1 MPEIGVPP
9 RFIKFHPQDHDATQV
24 SDSPSSGL
32 IPRRYQE
39 EIFAKAQQ
47 RNVIAVLDTGSGKT
61 LICAML
67 IKWISAQKNPQ
78 KKVIIFLVPKVPL
91 VEQQS
96 KFIAQYTTL
105 RVAPVHS
112 EASAGVMDRDRWS
125 NLFAE
130 SEVLVMTG
138 QIFVN
143 ILTHSHWSMN
153 KVSLLVFDECH
164 HTRKNHPYTA
174 IMAIY
179 RDCSEADRPKVF
191 GMTACPTWSPDTRQT
206 SLGDLER
213 CLDAKI
219 VTVEEHLDEFALY
232 SSKPTEVVREFP
244 PPPETYP
251 DYPIPTIWS
260 RFDYS
265 QVPESVEIPWQ
276 QLNSRYL
283 FALGTLGIFAAEL
296 FLYTDLQMRLAE
308 LSHPRDLDEMESLR
322 MRYLYA
328 DVSHKI
334 DDPPACDVPE
344 LRDLYEILAEYQPFF
359 EHTSFC
365 EDVPSPWSLS
375 LSWFSPKVQTLV
387 DILLENYTPEFHGIV
402 FVDRRH
408 IARVLSGII
417 SRIPTLKGIITCAE
431 CVGHG
436 RDDKGIAGG
445 MPIHR
450 QRKIVNDFRDG
461 KINLLIA
468 TPVAE
473 EGLDFPACDVTVRFD
488 FMQGMV
494 GYVQS
499 RGRARR
505 ATSTFVVMVQQDSTS
520 EIDNYRSFSE
530 NEVHIKKLYRS
541 SAPRSLQEPV
551 AGETEDGAGDYVY
564 PTDLAKRERF
574 VVPST
579 GAILTYNS
587 AIGLLGHLCSLIPCD
602 AFTPSHKPRYSG
614 DFVSTVRLPSALSLP
629 PEQLIYE
636 GSRKHSKKEAKRA
649 VAFKAVKALHSLG
662 IFDNHLLPAHCKGD
676 LEIDGDRSQAD
687 DVTQVPET
695 MDVTVI
701 SPWSLGSKLWSHP
714 VSKDGRC
721 VAGLVTGTL
730 LPPTE
735 LCWNGTRLAL
745 GTAELVLFDM
755 DEDWQRRLM
764 QDYTHLGLWWR
775 ITAKPYSTPLSCYL
789 VPLIPHSCQP
799 NFQAMELLLRH
810 PDGGSYDWSGVDE
823 RAYGHT
829 MVMNNTQHGRPFL
842 LHKIRFDLTP
852 LSRPPTEIKGI
863 AFQTYREYY
872 QWLLRK
878 RKGHIPEIPKDG
890 PLIEAIFL
898 PRQTSRAYQLLPRDT
913 SVDVEMASGEAAT
926 VLFPRASTSMFMMPE
941 EMISLFGLFPRLLHR
956 VQDVW
961 RARSAR
967 VSLDLPPILDD
978 YLIEA
983 TTLPSAAAGFNNQR
997 LETLGDSVLKLC
1009 TSTHLY
1015 NRFPHCH
1022 EGQLDHLRRRCIS
1035 NRTLLVRAKA
1045 IDLERYLSMEGQNV
1059 RAWPTV
1065 VADGSPTLEDPTRSD
1080 RTVKQR
1086 MARRSL
1092 QDCMEAITG
1101 AGYLCGGI
1109 PMALQVGRALGLNF
1123 GGPVPWHMRYVPP
1136 PHPQPAATRYSELQ
1150 DSLGYEFQHEEL
1162 LQEALTHPSFWF
1174 GRKSYQRLEFLGDA
1188 VIDLV
1193 VMTYLFKK
1201 YPHANSGQLSSLR
1214 SRVVCGPVLAF
1225 IAVQVLGLHGFLLAG
1240 NLELITAVD
1249 KYIPILQA
1257 ISSRDIVLHS
1267 WAHDPPKVLSDIF
1280 ESLVAAIL
1288 IDSGYNYDKTVC
1300 IVEAVMECVL
1310 GILSPD
1316 LPPEPVSALFLWVA
1330 RSGCKR
1336 IHFSKSCS
1344 REESKQN
1351 DTVSV
1356 VVHDV
1361 TVVGPVTGSS
1371 ISVAR
1376 AFASERARMILST
1389 VDSDRALVKLCN
1401 CNEQVVCAPVTE
1413 LAPDDPVDDTT
1424 EIGFAT
1430 AAATELE
1437 RYTMPQEDVLGEK
1450 LETEDDSQIGNVLE
1464 AADHDV

>member
-1 MPEIGVPP
+1 MPETGLPP
-9 RFIKFHPQDHDATQV
+9 RFFKFHPQDDDATQV
-24 SDSPSSGL
+24 SDSSSSKL

-39 EIFAKAQQ
+39 EIFLKAQQ

-67 IKWISAQKNPQ
+67 IKWVSAQEKSQ
-78 KKVIIFLVPKVPL
+78 KKVVIFLVPKVPL

-96 KFIAQYTTL
+96 KFIAKHTAL

-112 EASAGVMDRDRWS
+112 DVSAGVMDRDRWG

-138 QIFVN
+138 QIFLN
-143 ILTHSHWSMN
+143 ILTHSHWSVN

-179 RDCSEADRPKVF
+179 RDCTEADRPKVF
-191 GMTACPTWSPDTRQT
+191 GMTACPTWTPDTRQT
-206 SLGDLER
+206 SLADLEK
-213 CLDAKI
+213 CMDAKI

-232 SSKPTEVVREFP
+232 SSKPIEVDQYGDDVTVIREFP
-244 PPPETYP
+244 PPPESYI

-265 QVPESVEIPWQ
+265 QVPGSVEIPWQ
-276 QLNSRYL
+276 QLHSRYL

-308 LSHPRDLDEMESLR
+308 LSHPRDIDEMELLR
-322 MRYLYA
+322 MQYLYA
-328 DVSHKI
+328 DVSYKTDNLPI
-334 DDPPACDVPE
+334 CGIPE
-344 LRDLYEILAEYQPFF
+344 LRDLYEVLAEYQPFF

-365 EDVPSPWSLS
+365 EDVPSPWALS
-375 LSWFSPKVQTLV
+375 LSWFSPKVLTLV

-408 IARVLSGII
+408 IARVLSGIL
-417 SRIPTLKGIITCAE
+417 SRIPALKGIITCAE

-436 RDDKGIAGG
+436 RDEKGIAGG

-505 ATSTFVVMVQQDSTS
+505 ATSTFVIMVQQNSTS
-520 EIDNYRSFSE
+520 EIDNYRTFSH
-530 NEVHIKKLYRS
+530 NEAYIKKLFRS
-541 SAPRSLQEPV
+541 SNPQSLQEPV
-551 AGETEDGAGDYVY
+551 AGETEDGGGSDYVY

-574 VVPST
+574 AVQST

-614 DFVSTVRLPSALSLP
+614 DFVSTVRLPSALPLP
-629 PEQLIYE
+629 PEQLKYE
-636 GSRKHSKKEAKRA
+636 GPRKHSKKEAKRA

-662 IFDNHLLPAHCKGD
+662 IFDDHLLPAHCKGD
-676 LEIDGDRSQAD
+676 LEIDGDRGQVD
-687 DVTQVPET
+687 NVTHIPET
-695 MDVTVI
+695 MDVMR
-701 SPWSLGSKLWSHP
+701 
-714 VSKDGRC
+714 GRKTRRWAC
-721 VAGLVTGTL
+721 HGTP

-735 LCWNGTRLAL
+735 LFWSGTTLAL
-745 GTAELVLFDM
+745 GAPELVIFDT
-755 DEDWQRRLM
+755 DEYWQRKLM

-775 ITAKPYSTPLSCYL
+775 VTARPYSTPLSCYL
-789 VPLIPHSCQP
+789 VPLVPHSCQP
-799 NFQAMELLLRH
+799 NFQEMELLLRR
-810 PDGGSYDWSGVDE
+810 PYGGSYDWSGVDE
-823 RAYGHT
+823 RAYGRT
-829 MVMNNTQHGRPFL
+829 LVMNNTQHGRPFL
-842 LHKIRFDLTP
+842 LHNIRFDLTP
-852 LSRPPTEIKGI
+852 LSKPPMEIHKEVN
-863 AFQTYREYY
+863 FQTYLEYY
-872 QWLLRK
+872 QWLVRK
-878 RKGHIPEIPKDG
+878 RKGYIPEIPKEG
-890 PLIEAIFL
+890 PLIEAIFI
-898 PRQTSRAYQLLPRDT
+898 PRQTSRAYHLLPLDT
-913 SVDVEMASGEAAT
+913 SVDVEMASREDT
-926 VLFPRASTSMFMMPE
+926 KLVLFPRASTYLLLMPE
-941 EMISLFGLFPRLLHR
+941 EMSSLFDLFPRLLHR

-961 RARSAR
+961 RVRSAR
-967 VSLDLPPILDD
+967 ISLNLPPILDD

-983 TTLPSAAAGFNNQR
+983 TTLPAAAAGFNNQR

-1009 TSTHLY
+1009 TSVHLY

-1035 NRTLLVRAKA
+1035 NQALLVRAKA
-1045 IDLERYLSMEGQNV
+1045 INLERYLSMEGQNV
-1059 RAWPTV
+1059 RTWPIV
-1065 VADGSPTLEDPTRSD
+1065 VADGSPSLEDPARSD
-1080 RTVKQR
+1080 RTLKQR

-1101 AGYLCGGI
+1101 ASYLSGSI
-1109 PMALQVGRALGLNF
+1109 PMALQVGSALGLNF
-1123 GGPVPWHMRYVPP
+1123 GATVPWHLRYAPP
-1136 PHPQPAATRYSELQ
+1136 PHSQPVATRYSELQ

-1225 IAVQVLGLHGFLLAG
+1225 IAVQVLNLHGYLLAG
-1240 NLELITAVD
+1240 NLELIAAVD

-1257 ISSRDIVLHS
+1257 ISSHDIVLHS
-1267 WAHDPPKVLSDIF
+1267 WAHDPPKVISDIF
-1280 ESLVAAIL
+1280 ESLVAAVL
-1288 IDSGYNYDKTVC
+1288 IDSGYNFDKTMC
-1300 IVEAVMECVL
+1300 IVEAAMECVL
-1310 GILSPD
+1310 EILSPD

-1330 RSGCKR
+1330 KSGCKR
-1336 IHFSKSCS
+1336 IHFS
-1344 REESKQN
+1344 REEYKQN
-1351 DTVSV
+1351 DTVCI
-1356 VVHDV
+1356 VVHDII
-1361 TVVGPVTGSS
+1361 VVGPVTGSS

-1389 VDSDRALVKLCN
+1389 ADSDKALVKLCT
-1401 CNEQVVCAPVTE
+1401 CNKQVVCAPQTE
-1413 LAPDDPVDDTT
+1413 IAPDDPVDDTT
-1424 EIGFAT
+1424 DIGFAT
-1430 AAATELE
+1430 AAVTELE
-1437 RYTMPQEDVLGEK
+1437 RYRIPEEDQVLGEK
-1450 LETEDDSQIGNVLE
+1450 LETANDSQTCNDLE
-1464 AADHDV
+1464 KADHNT

>member
-24 SDSPSSGL
+24 SDSPSGGL
-32 IPRRYQE
+32 TPRRYQE
-39 EIFAKAQQ
+39 EIFVKAQQ

-67 IKWISAQKNPQ
+67 IKWISAQENPQ
-78 KKVIIFLVPKVPL
+78 KKVVIFLVPKVPL

-191 GMTACPTWSPDTRQT
+191 GMTACPTWTPDTRQT
-206 SLGDLER
+206 SLADLER

-219 VTVEEHLDEFALY
+219 VTVEEHLDEFELY
-232 SSKPTEVVREFP
+232 SSKPTEVIREFP

-265 QVPESVEIPWQ
+265 QIPDSAEIPWQ

-308 LSHPRDLDEMESLR
+308 LSHPRDIDEMESLR

-334 DDPPACDVPE
+334 DDHPACDVPE

-505 ATSTFVVMVQQDSTS
+505 ATSTFVVMVQQNSTS

-530 NEVHIKKLYRS
+530 SEAHIKKLYRS

-551 AGETEDGAGDYVY
+551 AGETEDGGGDYVY

-614 DFVSTVRLPSALSLP
+614 DFVSTVRLPSTLSLP

-636 GSRKHSKKEAKRA
+636 GPRKHSKKEAKRA

-676 LEIDGDRSQAD
+676 LEIDGDQSQAD
-687 DVTQVPET
+687 DVTHVPET

-714 VSKDGRC
+714 VSKDGRRI
-721 VAGLVTGTL
+721 AGLVTGTP

-735 LCWNGTRLAL
+735 LCWNSTTVAL
-745 GTAELVLFDM
+745 GAAELVLFDT

-775 ITAKPYSTPLSCYL
+775 VTAKPYSTPLSCYL
-789 VPLIPHSCQP
+789 VPLVPHSSQP
-799 NFQAMELLLRH
+799 NFQAMELLLKY
-810 PDGGSYDWSGVDE
+810 PDGGSHDWSGVDE
-823 RAYGHT
+823 RAYGRT
-829 MVMNNTQHGRPFL
+829 MIMNNTQHGRPFL

-852 LSRPPTEIKGI
+852 LSKPPTEIKEI

-890 PLIEAIFL
+890 PLVEAIFL

-913 SVDVEMASGEAAT
+913 SVDVEMASGEAAKP
-926 VLFPRASTSMFMMPE
+926 VLFPRTSTCLFMMPE

-956 VQDVW
+956 VQDIW

-997 LETLGDSVLKLC
+997 LETLGDSVLKL
-1009 TSTHLY
+1009 
-1015 NRFPHCH
+1015 F
-1022 EGQLDHLRRRCIS
+1022 
-1035 NRTLLVRAKA
+1035 RAKA

-1101 AGYLCGGI
+1101 AGYLSGGI
-1109 PMALQVGRALGLNF
+1109 PMALQVGSALGLELSVDVSPGICDTSLRHIPN
-1123 GGPVPWHMRYVPP
+1123 
-1136 PHPQPAATRYSELQ
+1136 PQPLAIRNCKTISGMSSNTKNCCKKPLHIPL
-1150 DSLGYEFQHEEL
+1150 S
-1162 LQEALTHPSFWF
+1162 
-1174 GRKSYQRLEFLGDA
+1174 A

-1225 IAVQVLGLHGFLLAG
+1225 IAVQVLSLHGFLLAG
-1240 NLELITAVD
+1240 NLELIAAVD
-1249 KYIPILQA
+1249 N
-1257 ISSRDIVLHS
+1257 

-1288 IDSGYNYDKTVC
+1288 VDSGYNYDKTVC

-1310 GILSPD
+1310 EILSPD
-1316 LPPEPVSALFLWVA
+1316 LPPEPVSALF
-1330 RSGCKR
+1330 
-1336 IHFSKSCS
+1336 F

-1389 VDSDRALVKLCN
+1389 IESDKALVKLCN
-1401 CNEQVVCAPVTE
+1401 CNEQAVCAPATE

-1430 AAATELE
+1430 AAATEVE
-1437 RYTMPQEDVLGEK
+1437 RYRIPQEDQVLGEK
-1450 LETEDDSQIGNVLE
+1450 LETEDDLQAPNDLE
-1464 AADHDV
+1464 TADHDV